1 MSSFTLQAQ
10 ARADKGKGA
19 SRRLRRLNDQVPAIL
34 YGDDKTPAM
43 LSVSHKD
50 LSKCL
55 ESEAFYSSIITL
67 SVDGQAQKVLLR
79 DLQRHPAAPRILH
92 ADFQRVSRDRKIHVH
107 IPLHFINQDRCH
119 GVKNQ
124 GGMIQHNANE
134 VHVSCLPQNLPEFIE
149 VDMLD
154 YHVGQA
160 VHLSDLKLPP
170 GVESVE
176 LSHGPE
182 HDLPVATVLAPKGG
196 AAEDTAE
203 A

>member
-67 SVDGQAQKVLLR
+67 NVDGQAQKVLLR

-92 ADFQRVSRDRKIHVH
+92 ADFQRVSGTKKIHMR
-107 IPLHFINQDRCH
+107 IPLHFINEDICA
-119 GVKNQ
+119 GVKQQ
-124 GGMIQHNANE
+124 GGVINHSMNE
-134 VHVSCLPQNLPEFIE
+134 LEVSCLAADLPEFIE
-149 VDMLD
+149 VDLA
-154 YHVGQA
+154 A
-160 VHLSDLKLPP
+160 VVVDQIVHISDLKLPK
-170 GVESVE
+170 GVESVA
-176 LSHGPE
+176 LSHGAD
-182 HDLPVATVLAPKGG
+182 HDLPVVAVHAIKGG
-196 AAEDTAE
+196 SSEE
-203 A
+203 